1 MSEPIK
7 RLWVGIQGSPEY
19 VADFINR
26 IAYIAHI
33 TQRNYPKDKGHGE
46 ISVSL
51 TCYTSHDRHLIN
63 PTNLA
68 DLLASAEIEIQEL
81 SAALG
86 EAELEIERLK
96 QELGQLPKPQPGDMV
111 LGKCDS
117 GKAAREI
124 REEFNDSRA

>member
-33 TQRNYPKDKGHGE
+33 AQRNYPKDKGNGE

-68 DLLASAEIEIQEL
+68 DMLKAADIEIQEL

-86 EAELEIERLK
+86 EAELEIQRLR
-96 QELGQLPKPQPGDMV
+96 QELDQLPKPRPYDVV
-111 LGKCDS
+111 LGNPDKQQ
-117 GKAAREI
+117 
-124 REEFNDSRA
+124 